1 MSWFCRCLCIQLSC
15 CTAQRN
21 WNTGSAQ
28 PPSCRLLTRSSW
40 PTQQPHWLCLS
51 LPICHLCIQGAS
63 AAHVQEESV
72 ALLQRRALFSS
83 CIRIYMSASEMV
95 PDLSLQL
102 AAVVDR
108 NMPSEMGSVGKNCCC
123 VSVWLHLF
131 RSSLAQVRVPIEENQ
146 FSFRDQWGYKLA
158 RYYKA
163 TKFLLLQFYWCLS
176 SAHRVS
182 FVTFLKAWDG
192 KLCKTKS
199 KAMRQWKFSSM
210 LSNRVL
216 VQGTQPCDTLPL
228 MLCQLR
234 CLELSFCQPHPQC
247 VFPYPASCWMAL
259 AVLREQHSSHLGS
272 SPCSRGICRD
282 PESLALVL
290 PVVPSWVPFCAGSK
304 GKGQGR
310 CSFN

>member
-1 MSWFCRCLCIQLSC
+1 MGHLTFLLRLLANFLELLCNRSSPSPSLAKLHFTSFCLDSADAYVCIQLSC

-40 PTQQPHWLCLS
+40 PAQQPHWLCLS

-158 RYYKA
+158 PYYKA

-176 SAHRVS
+176 SSHRVS

-210 LSNRVL
+210 LSKPCPGTGDPALWHIATNVVSTAL
-216 VQGTQPCDTLPL
+216 SGTEFLPTPSSMCVPLPSILLNGIGCAQGAALLPL
-228 MLCQLR
+228 
-234 CLELSFCQPHPQC
+234 
-247 VFPYPASCWMAL
+247 
-259 AVLREQHSSHLGS
+259 G
-272 SPCSRGICRD
+272 
-282 PESLALVL
+282 
-290 PVVPSWVPFCAGSK
+290 
-304 GKGQGR
+304 
-310 CSFN
+310 